1 MDTKVGVLSW
11 VNLFG
16 KYLLLEPSKGVAKM
30 VLLVEVVLVEY
41 STFRVVGI
49 ASVEELYLQ
58 NLVISNELCNNDGN
72 QDPLL
77 LELLLA

>member
-1 MDTKVGVLSW
+1 M

-16 KYLLLEPSKGVAKM
+16 KYLLLEPSKGVSKM
-30 VLLVEVVLVEY
+30 VLLVEVVLVKY
-41 STFRVVGI
+41 STFPVVGI

-58 NLVISNELCNNDGN
+58 NLVLSNELCNNDGN

-77 LELLLA
+77 LESLLA

>member
-1 MDTKVGVLSW
+1 MAVLSW

-16 KYLLLEPSKGVAKM
+16 KFLLPEPSKGVAKM

-58 NLVISNELCNNDGN
+58 NLVLSNELCNNDGN
-72 QDPLL
+72 QDLVL
-77 LELLLA
+77 LESLPA